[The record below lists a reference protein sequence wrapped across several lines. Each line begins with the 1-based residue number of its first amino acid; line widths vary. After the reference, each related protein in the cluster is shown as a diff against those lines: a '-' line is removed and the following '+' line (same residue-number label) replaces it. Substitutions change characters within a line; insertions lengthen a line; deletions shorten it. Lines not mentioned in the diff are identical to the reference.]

1 MWMDLVLILIATLP
15 LTPIVRWVETDQ
27 EKASRAH

>member
-15 LTPIVRWVETDQ
+15 LMPITRRGETDQ
-27 EKASRAH
+27 EKAPRAH